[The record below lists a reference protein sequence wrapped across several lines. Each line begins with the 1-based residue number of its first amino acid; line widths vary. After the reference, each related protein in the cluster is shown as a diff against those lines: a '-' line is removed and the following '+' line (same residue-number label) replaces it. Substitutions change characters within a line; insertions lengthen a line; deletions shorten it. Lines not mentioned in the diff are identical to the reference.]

1 MTPEQILLVR
11 PSWPAIAERADVLSS
26 HFYDHLFNL
35 DESAARLFI
44 GVDMAAQRVKLVHML
59 GGIVNALDDVD
70 RLLPAVAALG
80 KRHAHYGVE
89 EHHFDSVGEALI
101 HAIEDTLGDDFTAEV
116 RSAWTVAYA
125 LLASVMKRA
134 LLSRT
139 GEMATR

>member
-1 MTPEQILLVR
+1 MTPEHISLVR
-11 PSWPAIAERADVLSS
+11 TSWPAIAERADVLTG
-26 HFYDHLFNL
+26 HFYDHLF
-35 DESAARLFI
+35 DIDQSAARLFI
-44 GVDMAAQRVKLVHML
+44 GVDMAAQRVKLAQTLTV
-59 GGIVNALDDVD
+59 VVKALDDVD

-101 HAIEDTLGDDFTAEV
+101 HAIADTLGDDFTADV

>member
-11 PSWPAIAERADVLSS
+11 TSWPAIAERADTLTS
-26 HFYDHLFNL
+26 HFYDHLFDI

-44 GVDMAAQRVKLVHML
+44 GVDMAAQRVKLAQTLTV
-59 GGIVNALDDVD
+59 VVKALDDVD

-101 HAIEDTLGDDFTAEV
+101 KAIEDTLGDDFTAEV